1 MVAPSPSG
9 VRCPAGTRDAPSK
22 GNTMPNSDASVPS
35 APKRSQA
42 PRGINHIVLNVRDIE
57 VSHRFWTDV
66 MGFKCVAQLKPT
78 PGRVRPNMRFYS
90 GVDPQGGV
98 THHDLALAEVPKT
111 PDNAAGG
118 HDEWKLMPRR
128 AGLNHI
134 AIAWPDRESWLKQVA
149 FLQSKG
155 VPFHRRINHGM
166 THSVNISDPDGH
178 GIEVLYELPR
188 EVWEHDID
196 GAQNYSEALPTE
208 GPGAL
213 IDRTDNPV
221 FDGTQKVTS

>member
-1 MVAPSPSG
+1 MANDRVNGSPAPAKAEP
-9 VRCPAGTRDAPSK
+9 
-22 GNTMPNSDASVPS
+22 
-35 APKRSQA
+35 
-42 PRGINHIVLNVRDIE
+42 PRAVNHVVLNVTDME
-57 VSHRFWTDV
+57 VSHRFWTEII
-66 MGFKCVAQLKPT
+66 GFKCVAQLKQV

-90 GVDPQGGV
+90 GVDAEGGV

-111 PDNAAGG
+111 ADNGAAG
-118 HDEWKLMPRR
+118 HDEWKLMPHR

-149 FLQSKG
+149 FLQAKG

-166 THSVNISDPDGH
+166 THSVYISDPDGH

-196 GAQNYSEALPTE
+196 AAQNYAEVLPTE
-208 GPGAL
+208 GPESMV
-213 IDRTDNPV
+213 DRVDNPV
-221 FDGTQKVTS
+221 FGPVFGPVLGGAPSGR